1 MRLNIVPDAMQINKV
16 NINKKSEQRCTD
28 FFIEEKS
35 NEKNSMD
42 TNKSAFSVGKQL
54 SYDDVSTG

>member
-1 MRLNIVPDAMQINKV
+1 MQINKV